1 MFGIGKSKGKWA
13 KLAKQREA
21 LDNLIKK
28 RFIEEKWPTDT
39 YVRKYDSPI
48 YASNFEVYD
57 EKKEYPSIESYFGNG
72 KSTDWFWNGRKQFF
86 SFYKLHRDRNGIPSL
101 GEELFVLGYKNID
114 ELRSTQRYVIEDGP
128 SVGYPVLYTAFETLR
143 NSIKN
148 FNSMLYKST
157 IGDYYSYEI
166 PSEKAATVRK
176 TIAIFDEIPDNFYF
190 MDGTKFNGD
199 AIDLSI
205 AFNSSDLKLKVIKEA
220 IDDLKERKKE
230 IDNEAAGILS
240 TFKVV
245 SPKLETNKLYSE
257 L

>member
-21 LDNLIKK
+21 LDKLIKK

-72 KSTDWFWNGRKQFF
+72 RSTDWFWNGRKQFF

-128 SVGYPVLYTAFETLR
+128 SVGYPVIYTAYETLR
-143 NSIKN
+143 NVIKN
-148 FNSMLYKST
+148 FNSMLYKNN
-157 IGDYYSYEI
+157 IGNYYSYEM
-166 PSEKAATVRK
+166 SSGK
-176 TIAIFDEIPDNFYF
+176 TIAIFDEIPDNLYF

-199 AIDLSI
+199 VIDLSI
-205 AFNSSDLKLKVIKEA
+205 AFNNSNLKLKAIKEA
-220 IDDLKERKKE
+220 IDDLNERKKE
-230 IDNEAAGILS
+230 IDKEAAGILS
-240 TFKVV
+240 TFKSV

>member
-1 MFGIGKSKGKWA
+1 MFKRGKSLQK
-13 KLAKQREA
+13 KLAKQIETV
-21 LDNLIKK
+21 DKLIKK

-72 KSTDWFWNGRKQFF
+72 KSTAWFWDGRKQFF
-86 SFYKLHRDRNGIPSL
+86 SFYKLHRDENGKPSL
-101 GEELFVLGYKNID
+101 GDELFVLGYKNID

-128 SVGYPVLYTAFETLR
+128 SVGYPVIYTAFETLH
-143 NSIKN
+143 NSIKS
-148 FNSMLYKST
+148 FNSMLYKNN
-157 IGDYYSYEI
+157 IGNYYSYEM
-166 PSEKAATVRK
+166 PSGK
-176 TIAIFDEIPDNFYF
+176 TIAIFDEIPDNLYF

-199 AIDLSI
+199 VIDLSI
-205 AFNSSDLKLKVIKEA
+205 AFNNSNLKLKAIKEA
-220 IDDLKERKKE
+220 IDDLNERKKE
-230 IDNEAAGILS
+230 IDKEAAGILS
-240 TFKVV
+240 TFKSV

>member
-13 KLAKQREA
+13 KLAKQVEA
-21 LDNLIKK
+21 LDKLIKK

-72 KSTDWFWNGRKQFF
+72 KSTAWFWDGRKPFF
-86 SFYKLHRDRNGIPSL
+86 SFYKLHRDENGKPSL

-128 SVGYPVLYTAFETLR
+128 RVGYPVIYTAYETLR
-143 NSIKN
+143 NIIKN
-148 FNSMLYKST
+148 FNSMLYKNN
-157 IGDYYSYEI
+157 IGDYYSYKT
-166 PSEKAATVRK
+166 PSGY
-176 TIAIFDEIPDNFYF
+176 TIAVFDEVPDNFYF

-199 AIDLSI
+199 VIDLSI
-205 AFNSSDLKLKVIKEA
+205 AFNSSNLKLKSIKEA
-220 IDDLKERKKE
+220 IDELNERKKA
-230 IDNEAAGILS
+230 IDKEASGIIS
-240 TFKVV
+240 TFKVT
-245 SPKLETNKLYSE
+245 SPKLETDKLYSE